1 MADDPGNA
9 LPSPTCDP
17 NSQRCIVIGASNVAQ
32 SLGYVIHLADQ
43 SFGPRMNLLI
53 AGGRGRSYGSTSYF
67 AMRRLPSI
75 LQCELWN
82 AAAAQPQQATSAV
95 VTDIGNDILY
105 GRSVETITLWV
116 RECLARLCGL
126 QAQTTLIGLPL
137 ARVRRLN
144 ASAFYFF
151 RTFLIPRSRMDLRTT
166 LQRAEEVD
174 QRLRDEAQAHGAT
187 FLEPHPSWYGL
198 DPIHL
203 RSRHAQEAWRYY
215 LSGGRPTASQP
226 AKASNSLYYQAITPH
241 ERWLMGRRQ
250 QRAQPSIKLSTGSV
264 VSLY

>member
-1 MADDPGNA
+1 MG
-9 LPSPTCDP
+9 S
-17 NSQRCIVIGASNVAQ
+17 VIR
-32 SLGYVIHLADQ
+32 LADQ
-43 SFGPRMNLLI
+43 SFGPRMNMLI
-53 AGGRGRSYGSTSYF
+53 AGGRGRSFGSTSYF

-82 AAAAQPQQATSAV
+82 AAQAQPPQATTAV

-105 GRSVETITLWV
+105 GRNVETIITWV
-116 RECLARLCGL
+116 SECLARLCSL
-126 QAQTTLIGLPL
+126 NAKITLVGLPL

-174 QRLRDEAQAHGAT
+174 QRLRDEAATCGAT
-187 FLEPHPSWYGL
+187 FIEPHSSWYGV

-203 RSRHAQEAWRYY
+203 RSSHAQAAWRSY
-215 LSGGRPTASQP
+215 LSANSHNVTAQP
-226 AKASNSLYYQAITPH
+226 KVRNSLYYQVITPH
-241 ERWLMGRRQ
+241 ERWIMGRKQ
-250 QRAQPSIKLSTGSV
+250 QRPQPSIHLAGGSV